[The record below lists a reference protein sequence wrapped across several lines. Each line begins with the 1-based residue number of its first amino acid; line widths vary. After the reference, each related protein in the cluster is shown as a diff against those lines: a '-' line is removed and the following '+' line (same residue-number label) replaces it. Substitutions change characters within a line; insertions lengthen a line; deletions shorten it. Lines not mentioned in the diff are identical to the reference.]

1 MRRICFCIFMV
12 LCLCL
17 SACSGTDEDLSTVL
31 EGAFEAELSG
41 TVCGIA
47 FEAGLTA
54 AARSATGVTPTTLT
68 FYAPQELSGTTLS
81 RDGEGKVTMCYDG
94 ICIEDVGG
102 VGLVLLSLFPTGQE
116 ARRAAVNEAGNT
128 VVLFEHTEVE
138 FSREGV
144 PLFVKNDD
152 VEAKIVSWRRQ

>member
-1 MRRICFCIFMV
+1 MCRICFCIFMV

-47 FEAGLTA
+47 FEAGLTT
-54 AARSATGVTPTTLT
+54 AARSATGVTPTTL
-68 FYAPQELSGTTLS
+68 TTLS